1 MVFKIVCQKN
11 TILFPGLKLL
21 TNRFNRYIIRNEKAR
36 ASLGHGL
43 GGAFSFG
50 IKIDKKGKD
59 VFRVTST

>member
-11 TILFPGLKLL
+11 TILFQGLKLL

-36 ASLGHGL
+36 ASLGRGL

-50 IKIDKKGKD
+50 IKFDKKGKD
-59 VFRVTST
+59 VFHVTLT